1 MCCSTG
7 RPREVRSLFK
17 QRKALVGLALLPF
30 EPVYGYLTRPHETS
44 GKLPLVLVIHGGRYA
59 RDFWGFG
66 AAMAS
71 KSRLRG
77 A

>member
-1 MCCSTG
+1 
-7 RPREVRSLFK
+7 VRSLFK

-30 EPVYGYLTRPHETS
+30 EPVTFPAGDGLRLYGYLTRPHETS

-66 AAMAS
+66 ATGVEQ
-71 KSRLRG
+71 RRWR
-77 A
+77 